1 LIAVPAG
8 KGLGVATVISPVIM
22 TELLR
27 NVSGVK
33 LLEKTLAKTKPGYQ
47 EYVRRTRAFFPWF
60 PKREEK

>member
-1 LIAVPAG
+1 MSLPREIENER
-8 KGLGVATVISPVIM
+8 LCTS
-22 TELLR
+22 
-27 NVSGVK
+27 